1 MLVTCPHCKTDLAA
15 TPELFGHTVQC
26 PACKGRLQ
34 IPAAEE
40 KADSAASTTSRAKP
54 QRTGWKE
61 RDHANVDFL
70 KSLGIGIALTGCLL
84 GLMVPFVDT
93 GIGAIFLKRG
103 WVNYA
108 ETFLFVWG
116 MTILAMK
123 WKQNQRQRRAA
134 MLELFPE
141 RLGHEINCDNVGGFI
156 DNIYKI
162 PLTMRDS
169 LIVNRIRKALEL
181 FENRTDN
188 GEVAAFLTTQ
198 SDIDANRSS
207 GSYAL
212 LKVFLWAIPILG
224 FIGTVMGLSTAVGSL
239 AMGDTA
245 DPEALKASINSL
257 TGGLGVAF
265 DTTLLGLI
273 LSMLMS
279 FPMAA
284 VQKKEDET
292 LTLIDAFC
300 TEKLLP
306 KLNDSRNP
314 TTGALL
320 EQAESIPQLVAS
332 LARAHETFLT
342 NLNSATKMLGEAG
355 ETMNKRLADHQET
368 VEKSFKEAVSKLSDT
383 GTEVFI
389 RSHVELTKT
398 FEKMANGIDLLN
410 GALRDIGANQ
420 IPDTAKKKRGLF
432 GR

>member
-1 MLVTCPHCKTDLAA
+1 MLVTCPHCQTDLAA
-15 TPELFGHTVQC
+15 TPELFGQTVQC
-26 PACKGRLQ
+26 PACKGKLEV
-34 IPAAEE
+34 PSAEVKTE
-40 KADSAASTTSRAKP
+40 TSSTRSRP
-54 QRTGWKE
+54 QRSGWDE
-61 RDHANVDFL
+61 RDHANVDFI
-70 KSLGIGIALTGCLL
+70 KSLLIGAVLTACFLALLI
-84 GLMVPFVDT
+84 PFVDT
-93 GIGAIFLKRG
+93 ALGSIFLKRG
-103 WVNYA
+103 WVNFA
-108 ETFLFVWG
+108 ETFLFTWG
-116 MTILAMK
+116 MTILVMK
-123 WKQNQRQRRAA
+123 WKQNKRQERAA
-134 MLELFPE
+134 MLELFPA
-141 RLGHEINCDNVGGFI
+141 RLGNEINCDNVGGFI

-188 GEVAAFLTTQ
+188 GEVAAFLSTQ

-207 GSYAL
+207 GSYSL

-239 AMGDTA
+239 AMGDNA
-245 DPEALKASINSL
+245 DPEALKSSINSL

-273 LSMLMS
+273 LSLLMS

-320 EQAESIPQLVAS
+320 EQAESI
-332 LARAHETFLT
+332 
-342 NLNSATKMLGEAG
+342 
-355 ETMNKRLADHQET
+355 
-368 VEKSFKEAVSKLSDT
+368 
-383 GTEVFI
+383 
-389 RSHVELTKT
+389 RSSSPPSPAPT
-398 FEKMANGIDLLN
+398 
-410 GALRDIGANQ
+410 R
-420 IPDTAKKKRGLF
+420 RSS
-432 GR
+432 

>member
-1 MLVTCPHCKTDLAA
+1 MLVTCPHCQTDLAA
-15 TPELFGHTVQC
+15 TPELFGQTVQC
-26 PACKGRLQ
+26 PACKGKLEV
-34 IPAAEE
+34 PSAEVKTE
-40 KADSAASTTSRAKP
+40 TSSTRSRP
-54 QRTGWKE
+54 QRSGWDE
-61 RDHANVDFL
+61 RDHANVDFI
-70 KSLGIGIALTGCLL
+70 KSLLIGAVLTACFLALLI
-84 GLMVPFVDT
+84 PFVDT
-93 GIGAIFLKRG
+93 ALGSIFLKRG
-103 WVNYA
+103 WVNFA
-108 ETFLFVWG
+108 ETFLFMWG
-116 MTILAMK
+116 MTILVMK
-123 WKQNQRQRRAA
+123 WKQNKRQERAA
-134 MLELFPE
+134 MLELFPA
-141 RLGHEINCDNVGGFI
+141 RLGNEINCDNVGGFI

-188 GEVAAFLTTQ
+188 GEVSAFLSTQ

-207 GSYAL
+207 GSYSL

-239 AMGDTA
+239 AMGDNA
-245 DPEALKASINSL
+245 DPEALKSSINSL

-273 LSMLMS
+273 LSLLMS

-332 LARAHETFLT
+332 LARAHETFLV
-342 NLNSATKMLGEAG
+342 NLNGATKMLGEAG
-355 ETMNKRLADHQET
+355 ETMNKRLATHQET
-368 VEKSFKEAVSKLSDT
+368 VEQSFKESVAKLSDT

-398 FEKMANGIDLLN
+398 FEKMAVGIDLLN
-410 GALRDIGANQ
+410 NALRDIGENR
-420 IPDTAKKKRGLF
+420 IPDSAKKKRGFF